1 MVDLI
6 IIMKV
11 FVKMKEGK
19 FFEYLDVL
27 ILEFSGDE
35 VFIKVDVVFV
45 CGFDINLYIW
55 NQVVQVI
62 VLILF
67 MLGYECVG
75 IVVKCGFDVKGV
87 VVGVWVGV
95 ENYYYCGECY
105 QC

>member
-1 MVDLI
+1 MVVLI

-11 FVKMKEGK
+11 LVKMKEGK

-55 NQVVQVI
+55 N
-62 VLILF
+62 
-67 MLGYECVG
+67 
-75 IVVKCGFDVKGV
+75 
-87 VVGVWVGV
+87 
-95 ENYYYCGECY
+95 
-105 QC
+105 